1 MADALVFDEPGMAGE
16 AHWNEEA
23 KALIA
28 GLILHIAASEPR
40 DRRNLAT
47 LREYLTLAPETFAA
61 LLKDASFTADES
73 RASIGLAAELVM
85 QAPEA
90 K

>member
-1 MADALVFDEPGMAGE
+1 LADALVFDEPGMAGE

-40 DRRNLAT
+40 DSEASPPCANIS
-47 LREYLTLAPETFAA
+47 PSP
-61 LLKDASFTADES
+61 LKPSPRS
-73 RASIGLAAELVM
+73 
-85 QAPEA
+85 
-90 K
+90 